1 VVGRKKN
8 LISIGNK
15 GMTINNLQ
23 KDIDKAVED
32 FDTILEDNNFGNWN
46 DPVPLNPKDDVEVE
60 QSEEETKP
68 LDFNI

>member
-1 VVGRKKN
+1 
-8 LISIGNK
+8 
-15 GMTINNLQ
+15 MTINNLQ

-46 DPVPLNPKDDVEVE
+46 DPVPLNPKDDVKVE